1 MNFKVLL
8 ITMLIVVVIS
18 EVSCKE
24 RRSRKK
30 KQTLETAMDNETGTK
45 DSGDN
50 VAMTS
55 MCHKVALRRCG
66 QSFMKI
72 FNLVDYLDGMDHY
85 NAQCALRKAF
95 FACLEKVRQKPCRRR
110 HIGLNYDEKKFTDK
124 LGDAIWATRV
134 CVLGI
139 QHVDEIP
146 NARSTWR
153 DTAPSMTTVAEQ
165 KQ

>member
-1 MNFKVLL
+1 MKILL
-8 ITMLIVVVIS
+8 VSMVIVVLMT
-18 EVSCKE
+18 EVACKE
-24 RRSRKK
+24 RRGRKK
-30 KQTLETAMDNETGTK
+30 KQALESAMDNETGTK
-45 DSGDN
+45 DVGDN
-50 VAMTS
+50 VAVTS

-66 QSFMKI
+66 QNFMKI
-72 FNLVDYLDGMDHY
+72 FNLVNYLDGMDHY

-110 HIGLNYDEKKFTDK
+110 HVGLNYDEKKFTDK

-146 NARSTWR
+146 NTRPAWR
-153 DTAPSMTTVAEQ
+153 DPVSPIATAGGQ